1 MAQMITSGK
10 EKVRGSTVLLY
21 SGGMDSLMIYYL
33 LKPNLLLNISTNSA
47 YDERERKSFP
57 ESVYEEGKDIIYLN
71 DVLNLRDYER
81 DDAIVPNR
89 NAYLILLASHY
100 GETIWL
106 GSVHGDRSFDKDE
119 AFYGHMETLLNHMWQ
134 EQHWTEERNFT
145 ISSPFKDRTKTD
157 LVDEYLLKGGT
168 AEELLQSYS
177 CYEGEEKHCGH
188 CKACFRKWVALENN
202 GIMTGI
208 EYWQKVPWEAPW
220 LDEILL
226 QIFNGGYRGKEDQD
240 IVDAL
245 DKTPKHTLLDHY
257 QTQANH
263 LLRTREFKL

>member
-1 MAQMITSGK
+1 MAEMITKCK
-10 EKVRGSTVLLY
+10 EQVREKSVLLY
-21 SGGMDSLMIYYL
+21 SGGMDSLIIDHL
-33 LKPNLLLNISTNSA
+33 LKPDVLLNISMNSA
-47 YDERERKSFP
+47 YDARERESFP
-57 ESVYEEGKDIIYLN
+57 DKEIVFLDNVIDLG
-71 DVLNLRDYER
+71 RYER
-81 DDAIVPNR
+81 DDAIIPNR
-89 NAYLILLASHY
+89 NAHLVLLASHY

-177 CYEGEEKHCGH
+177 CYEGREKHCGH

-202 GIMTGI
+202 GITTGI
-208 EYWQKVPWEAPW
+208 EYWEKVPWEAPW
-220 LDEILL
+220 LDEVLI
-226 QIFNGGYRGKEDQD
+226 QIFNGGYRGKEDRD
-240 IVDAL
+240 IIYAL

-257 QTQANH
+257 QTAANH
-263 LLRTREFKL
+263 AARFEEFKL